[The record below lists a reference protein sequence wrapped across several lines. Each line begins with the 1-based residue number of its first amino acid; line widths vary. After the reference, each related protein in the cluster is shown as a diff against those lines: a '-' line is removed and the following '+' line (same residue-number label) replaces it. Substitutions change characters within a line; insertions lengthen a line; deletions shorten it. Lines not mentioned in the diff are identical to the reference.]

1 MGKEGIIIR
10 INVQVPIRFGNV
22 AKMFTIAIKMLLGDK
37 AKYIGLIFG
46 VTFAT
51 LLMSQQ
57 VSIFIGL
64 MSRTASVI
72 NDVTEVDIWVM
83 DPRVRYIEEVEPLR
97 DIELSNVRSVAGVK
111 WAVPFYKGLSTIR
124 MPDGLTQQ
132 VQLIGVDDVS
142 LVGLC
147 PKSFV
152 GDPTVIQRPQTG
164 MIDKNGYKFTWP
176 NQAFQLGREIELND
190 NRLVIDA
197 ICDATPTFLTFPT
210 IYVSYSTALQITPA
224 LRNKMPFVLVKATPG
239 VSPSDLAKR
248 ITEHTGLQALTQRE
262 FAWRSINYY
271 LTRTGIPINFGI
283 TVFLGLIIGGAI
295 TAQTFYIF
303 VIENLKQFAAMKAFG
318 VTNGQLLRLV
328 LIQAALVGFIGYG
341 LGIGLT
347 ALFFFS
353 TSDAPALRGFVL
365 HWQVMAGS
373 ATLITLIIVLSSI
386 VSLRK
391 VFTVDPAI
399 VFRG

>member
-1 MGKEGIIIR
+1 MIK
-10 INVQVPIRFGNV
+10 
-22 AKMFTIAIKMLLGDK
+22 IAIKMLLGDR
-37 AKYIGLIFG
+37 AKYLGLVFG

-51 LLMSQQ
+51 LLMAQQ

-64 MSRTASVI
+64 MSRTASVV
-72 NDVTEVDIWVM
+72 NDVTEADVWVM
-83 DPRVRYIEEVEPLR
+83 DSRVRYIEEVEPLR
-97 DIELSNVRSVAGVK
+97 DVELTNVRSVPGVK
-111 WAVPFYKGLSTIR
+111 WAVPFFKGLSTIR
-124 MPDGLTQQ
+124 MPNGLTQQ

-142 LVGLC
+142 LVGIS
-147 PKSFV
+147 PKSYM
-152 GDPTVIQRPQTG
+152 GDPESIRHPQTA

-176 NQAFQLGREIELND
+176 NQPFKLDREIEVND
-190 NRLVIDA
+190 NRLTLSA
-197 ICDATPTFLTFPT
+197 ICDSTPTFLTFPT
-210 IYVSYSTALQITPA
+210 IYVSYSTAVQITPQV
-224 LRNKMPFVLVKATPG
+224 RNKMSFILVKSSGADPKI
-239 VSPSDLAKR
+239 LAER
-248 ITEHTGLQALTQRE
+248 IGKQTGLQALTQDE

-283 TVFLGLIIGGAI
+283 TVFLGMIIGAAF

-328 LIQAALVGFIGYG
+328 LTQAALVAFVGYS

-347 ALFFFS
+347 ALFFKA
-353 TSDAPALRGFVL
+353 TSNSPAMRGFFL

-373 ATLITLIIVLSSI
+373 AGIIAIIILISTIF
-386 VSLRK
+386 SLRK
-391 VFTVDPAI
+391 VFTVDPAV